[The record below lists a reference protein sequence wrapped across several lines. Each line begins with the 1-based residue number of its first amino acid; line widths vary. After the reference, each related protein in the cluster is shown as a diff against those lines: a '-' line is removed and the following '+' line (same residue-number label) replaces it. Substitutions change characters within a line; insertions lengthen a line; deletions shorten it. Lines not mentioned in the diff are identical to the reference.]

1 MAALEKEIGLPIKD
15 VKAALEKTKKPP
27 APTGEPLS
35 GADLKLAKMEAL
47 MTEGIPSKQIPL
59 LLLHLNIAGKT
70 REEIQASVKQLIE
83 LKLLTIE
90 TQQVPAQQPGNSQ
103 PTAQAPPAAAAQG
116 AGLPGVPGTGPK
128 VWTKAEVLALQ
139 KDNPVEYEKHRSEIL
154 GQMYKGLIK

>member
-1 MAALEKEIGLPIKD
+1 
-15 VKAALEKTKKPP
+15 
-27 APTGEPLS
+27 
-35 GADLKLAKMEAL
+35 MEAL